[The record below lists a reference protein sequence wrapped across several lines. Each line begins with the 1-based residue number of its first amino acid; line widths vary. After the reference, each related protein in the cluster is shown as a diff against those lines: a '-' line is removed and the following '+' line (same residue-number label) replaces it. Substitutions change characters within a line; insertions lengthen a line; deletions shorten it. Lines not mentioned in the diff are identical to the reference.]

1 MTTTPPP
8 TAAGPGASAD
18 NKITLRL
25 SRLLSR
31 PAADRSGE
39 PIGKVADIIV
49 RLRGN
54 DYPLVTG
61 LVAAVGGR
69 EIFVP
74 VEQVAAS
81 KPIRCSCRASGWT
94 CGTSSAVRARSCCG
108 PTSSVTGSSMCRT
121 HAWFAR
127 LTWN

>member
-74 VEQVAAS
+74 VEQVSQPRSRSAPAVERPAGPAAL
-81 KPIRCSCRASGWT
+81 RA
-94 CGTSSAVRARSCCG
+94 
-108 PTSSVTGSSMCRT
+108 P
-121 HAWFAR
+121 
-127 LTWN
+127 